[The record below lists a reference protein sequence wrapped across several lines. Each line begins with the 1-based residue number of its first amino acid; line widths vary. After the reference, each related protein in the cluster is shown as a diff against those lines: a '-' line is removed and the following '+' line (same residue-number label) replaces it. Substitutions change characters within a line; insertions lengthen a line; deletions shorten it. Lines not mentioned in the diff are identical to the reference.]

1 MKQDQNQQQPVAKK
15 KSVPFTKKLK
25 RAKRHFIKFLKS
37 PSTIQSFYFCI
48 QVIIYYIGIASL
60 LLLVYYLFY
69 QSYIYFIIVLSILSL
84 FYVSYQGVN
93 IIHYKTIVEIQNF
106 NDTES
111 SSQKD
116 QQNESKG
123 CKYYCKIL
131 GITTA
136 SLLLLDIP
144 ILKFQINKQVQ
155 QIDNQLEQEDEQY
168 TYNIKQAN
176 KAKQKAQDKQPQI
189 DDKQLTAEYA
199 VKITTLRTQKKQRLW
214 LIPYK
219 FGFSAIFG
227 YIPATFVFAVWLIG
241 NQQQIDVF
249 GKLQNAILTTS
260 YGCLLFASII
270 CLYEIQ
276 FFDKTASTLKDAFK
290 WFLCRYVELLCKSLL
305 IGYYIKFSL
314 FETMPL
320 LIIGLGYLSY
330 SILCTFIFTLFDYQ
344 KSEEQIQS
352 QQQSVERQDKEKQ
365 DVKIQ
370 ENQEQPI
377 EKGVCYVIKCYL
389 KSLLLNIYA
398 RILFLPYKE
407 SALGMKT
414 LSFFQITY
422 GIDKKM
428 IREEVASDGWKNWM
442 ITYDQSKKFGLP
454 RRSYT
459 HIVQSLR
466 FFELFHLAL
475 FSICQNIIQGQYLEI
490 VEPKKMSL
498 YYSGKIVTVASI
510 VILLLFYVRA
520 GYRTIHEKQLD
531 ITGIDE

>member
-15 KSVPFTKKLK
+15 KSVPFSKKLK
-25 RAKRHFIKFLKS
+25 RAKRHFIKFLNS
-37 PSTIQSFYFCI
+37 PSTIQGFYFCI
-48 QVIIYYIGIASL
+48 QTMFNYIGIASL
-60 LLLVYYLFY
+60 LLLIYYFLY
-69 QSYIYFIIVLSILSL
+69 QSFIYFIIVSSILSL
-84 FYVSYQGVN
+84 FYVTYQGVN
-93 IIHYKTIVEIQNF
+93 IIHYKTIGDIQNF
-106 NDTES
+106 DDTMQE
-111 SSQKD
+111 SQKD
-116 QQNESKG
+116 AQNETKG
-123 CKYYCKIL
+123 CKYYCKML
-131 GITTA
+131 GITIA
-136 SLLLLDIP
+136 SLLLLDLP
-144 ILKFQINKQVQ
+144 ILNFQITKQVKLIEDQ
-155 QIDNQLEQEDEQY
+155 LQLEDERY
-168 TYNIKQAN
+168 TKKKKQAN
-176 KAKQKAQDKQPQI
+176 KVQDKQPQI
-189 DDKQLTAEYA
+189 DVKQLTADYA
-199 VKITTLRTQKKQRLW
+199 IKIASLRTQKKQRQW

-227 YIPATFVFAVWLIG
+227 YIPAIFVMAVWLIG

-249 GKLQNAILTTS
+249 GKLQNIILTTS
-260 YGCLLFASII
+260 YGCMVFASVI

-276 FFDKTASTLKDAFK
+276 FFDKSASTLKDAFK

-305 IGYYIKFSL
+305 IGYYIKFSE
-314 FETMPL
+314 FETIPL
-320 LIIGLGYLSY
+320 LIIGVGYLIY
-330 SILCTFIFTLFDYQ
+330 SISCTFLFTLFDYQ
-344 KSEEQIQS
+344 KSEEVNSS
-352 QQQSVERQDKEKQ
+352 QQQSVERQDDEKQ
-365 DVKIQ
+365 DGKIQ

-377 EKGVCYVIKCYL
+377 EKGVLYVIKSYI
-389 KSLLLNIYA
+389 KSLFLNIYA
-398 RILFLPYKE
+398 RTLFLPYKE

-414 LSFFQITY
+414 LSFYQVTF

-490 VEPKKMSL
+490 VEPKKVSL

-510 VILLLFYVRA
+510 VILLFYYLRA